1 MKGRIIISLLLV
13 GAVSA
18 TILPLA
24 AAYTLEIFGN
34 ANLDD
39 AVNESDI
46 SYAHD
51 IIAGRVASTELAD
64 ANRDG
69 SVDEEDITQIE
80 EIINESEESLSLKAF
95 AIYDQSKIVTIPMPV
110 EKIVILNLACAEA
123 IRCLKAEDKVIGIGT
138 SMTEGANKDFFPEL
152 SDTA

>member
-1 MKGRIIISLLLV
+1 MKEQIIISLLLV

-18 TILPLA
+18 TVLPLA

-46 SYAHD
+46 AYAQD

-95 AIYDQSKIVTIPMPV
+95 TIYDQSKIVAIPMPV
-110 EKIVILNLACAEA
+110 E
-123 IRCLKAEDKVIGIGT
+123 
-138 SMTEGANKDFFPEL
+138 
-152 SDTA
+152 